1 MKKSILFRLLAIAFL
16 GLASLVMKSET
27 CSSHP
32 LNCIK
37 ELKIE
42 SSTFKISERL
52 LIPEFPSDEGFL
64 IKI

>member
-27 CSSHP
+27 CCNRQA
-32 LNCIK
+32 NCIK
-37 ELKIE
+37 QTKIE
-42 SSTFKISERL
+42 SEIFKIHELPS
-52 LIPEFPSDEGFL
+52 IPEFPSDEGFL

>member
-1 MKKSILFRLLAIAFL
+1 MKKSILFRVLAITFL

-27 CSSHP
+27 CCSRQ

-37 ELKIE
+37 EAKIE
-42 SSTFKISERL
+42 SQILRINERPS
-52 LIPEFPSDEGFL
+52 IPEFPSDEGFL